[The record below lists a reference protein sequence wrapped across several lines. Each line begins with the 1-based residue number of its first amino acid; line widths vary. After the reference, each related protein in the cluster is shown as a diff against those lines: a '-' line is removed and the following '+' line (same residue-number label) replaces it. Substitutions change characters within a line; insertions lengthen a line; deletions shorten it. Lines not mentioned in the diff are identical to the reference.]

1 MQKGEDTMS
10 GEILC
15 NDKLRFTYPEGFYE
29 MTEEELS
36 SLNVLEEG
44 PGSVITDPQ
53 RHIIA
58 SFGWKP
64 MGGISFLIVNTKDV
78 FNGMRKQILEPMTA
92 YGVRDGGAIT
102 RQLDGE
108 AAEGFCY
115 EYTAGD
121 PCAREHCFHCVCT
134 VCGKLYHV
142 ECDYLG
148 DIAEHLSQEHG
159 FSVDPQRTVFYGV
172 CKECRAKREA

>member
-1 MQKGEDTMS
+1 MS

-15 NDKLRFTYPEGFYE
+15 NDKLRFAYPEGFYE

-115 EYTAGD
+115 EYTAGET
-121 PCAREHCFHCVCT
+121 PMYAESYVIKHKKVLYYLHFYARAA
-134 VCGKLYHV
+134 L
-142 ECDYLG
+142 
-148 DIAEHLSQEHG
+148 
-159 FSVDPQRTVFYGV
+159 
-172 CKECRAKREA
+172 KEESLACWNEILASAKWL